1 VNIKSFILF
10 LTIFSFSLLFSTKS
24 NGQNVYKQNNV
35 DSAAI
40 QKRVQQEYI
49 ARDSIMNA
57 LKQKKI
63 NDSIARVME
72 KIKIQQY
79 RDSLVKAR
87 NDKRIKDSTD
97 RALAKQK
104 LLDERRIKD
113 SLELVKKRALK
124 DSLDNVA
131 AAQERLRK
139 EEMRIR
145 DSINLVRIKTQ
156 DSIAFARKRE
166 ADSLKAI
173 RIKQQQERDAYNKYV
188 NSDKYKDSVA
198 TRKKQIMDSTN
209 AIRLAVM
216 QKQKEARDQYN
227 DSVKLARQRYND
239 SVVTERTRINDS
251 IRLTMQQQNQLLKEE
266 RTRIKDSLVA
276 AREKRADSLE
286 LVRKEKE
293 KKDGSTKKLTDE
305 KKKLAL
311 AIKMHD
317 AKQKEWSNEKLLK
330 RKWNLPRK
338 IYQNTV
344 TRYNYHYNAK
354 RKYDEAIQRI
364 TKNNK
369 EDFTKPIALLPYNT
383 EKDGTSIASDMDT
396 VIKKA
401 SFSTQIHD
409 PRSKWFDNLYFLMG
423 KASYAKNDYDGAITT
438 FQFIAN
444 EYKDTRK
451 GQNNKT
457 KKGELLSIATIEN
470 RKGIRKLR
478 HHPIRND
485 ALIWLAKSYIM
496 AEQFSEAQS
505 LLGTL
510 QKDPNFPAR
519 KKAELFLTKA
529 NLDINQGNTNDAI
542 ESLELALKQS
552 LPNKQRTRTEFILGQ
567 LYAEKKDYAK
577 SSEHYKK
584 SIDGK
589 NNPEMD
595 FYTKLNIAVNASKGG
610 GDKEF
615 AKDALKKIIADA
627 KFEKYKSEALN
638 TLAAIEAEDN
648 IALAAD
654 LLKKSIKNPENKDMK
669 QKAIAFAS
677 LGSIYYKLSEYEL
690 AKTSYDSAA
699 VYGSNPPIDNLD
711 EVNIRKTVLGEI
723 VTYIRTIKSQDSMIN
738 LSRMSEK
745 EQKAAAK
752 RELDKLKKQQENQP
766 APNELQVVALQ
777 PMGAVKSNWYFYN
790 NNLIQKGSTDF
801 KQKWGNR
808 KLEDNW
814 RRSGATNN
822 FNLNAGAEE
831 NEEGED
837 GETDNNGNGASIKSL
852 LALLPKSPAQIDAA
866 HLKIQDAYYNL
877 GLAYFSQLS
886 DYMNAVKTFDTLLAK
901 YPKTTYK
908 QQTYYALYLNYDK
921 LNQKVAAQKYKNL
934 LMEEFGQSEFA
945 LMANNPNYKE
955 QTKNKS
961 KNIFDHY
968 DQTYQTYKEGKYKEA
983 IDRVTYAKAA
993 YKEHPIQAKYALV
1006 EAVSEAGLHDLPKCK
1021 TILEDIISKY
1031 PNSDEQIRAQE
1042 ILNLMKT
1049 QNANDSGI
1057 VKDIIVPNMNKYDDS
1072 LEASK
1077 TFKELRDNDG
1087 KGNFVTAPDEEHFV
1101 LIFLKNVDGRS
1112 MALKAAMSDYNL
1124 LKNNMQ
1130 EYTTALN
1137 LLTAQQG
1144 ILTIQKFTNAFF
1156 AKKYLIELN
1165 KETLIF
1171 SQLKKYEYDTA
1182 IITVVNYGELL
1193 KSRDILGYMKFY
1205 KKNYK

>member
-1 VNIKSFILF
+1 M
-10 LTIFSFSLLFSTKS
+10 LFSTKS

-49 ARDSIMNA
+49 ARDSILNA

-113 SLELVKKRALK
+113 SLELVKKRAMK

-156 DSIAFARKRE
+156 DSIAFVRKRE

-173 RIKQQQERDAYNKYV
+173 RIKQQQEREAYNKYV

-354 RKYDEAIQRI
+354 RKYEDAIQRI

-505 LLGTL
+505 LLCTL

-654 LLKKSIKNPENKDMK
+654 LLKKSIKNPETKSHR
-669 QKAIAFAS
+669 ICF
-677 LGSIYYKLSEYEL
+677 
-690 AKTSYDSAA
+690 
-699 VYGSNPPIDNLD
+699 
-711 EVNIRKTVLGEI
+711 IR
-723 VTYIRTIKSQDSMIN
+723 
-738 LSRMSEK
+738 
-745 EQKAAAK
+745 
-752 RELDKLKKQQENQP
+752 
-766 APNELQVVALQ
+766 
-777 PMGAVKSNWYFYN
+777 
-790 NNLIQKGSTDF
+790 
-801 KQKWGNR
+801 
-808 KLEDNW
+808 
-814 RRSGATNN
+814 
-822 FNLNAGAEE
+822 
-831 NEEGED
+831 
-837 GETDNNGNGASIKSL
+837 
-852 LALLPKSPAQIDAA
+852 
-866 HLKIQDAYYNL
+866 
-877 GLAYFSQLS
+877 
-886 DYMNAVKTFDTLLAK
+886 
-901 YPKTTYK
+901 
-908 QQTYYALYLNYDK
+908 
-921 LNQKVAAQKYKNL
+921 
-934 LMEEFGQSEFA
+934 
-945 LMANNPNYKE
+945 
-955 QTKNKS
+955 
-961 KNIFDHY
+961 
-968 DQTYQTYKEGKYKEA
+968 
-983 IDRVTYAKAA
+983 
-993 YKEHPIQAKYALV
+993 
-1006 EAVSEAGLHDLPKCK
+1006 
-1021 TILEDIISKY
+1021 
-1031 PNSDEQIRAQE
+1031 
-1042 ILNLMKT
+1042 
-1049 QNANDSGI
+1049 
-1057 VKDIIVPNMNKYDDS
+1057 
-1072 LEASK
+1072 
-1077 TFKELRDNDG
+1077 
-1087 KGNFVTAPDEEHFV
+1087 
-1101 LIFLKNVDGRS
+1101 
-1112 MALKAAMSDYNL
+1112 
-1124 LKNNMQ
+1124 
-1130 EYTTALN
+1130 
-1137 LLTAQQG
+1137 
-1144 ILTIQKFTNAFF
+1144 
-1156 AKKYLIELN
+1156 
-1165 KETLIF
+1165 
-1171 SQLKKYEYDTA
+1171 
-1182 IITVVNYGELL
+1182 
-1193 KSRDILGYMKFY
+1193 
-1205 KKNYK
+1205 

>member
-1 VNIKSFILF
+1 M
-10 LTIFSFSLLFSTKS
+10 LFSTKS

-49 ARDSIMNA
+49 ARDSILNA

-113 SLELVKKRALK
+113 SLELVKKRAMK

-173 RIKQQQERDAYNKYV
+173 RIKQQQEREAYNKYV

-457 KKGELLSIATIEN
+457 KKEN
-470 RKGIRKLR
+470 
-478 HHPIRND
+478 
-485 ALIWLAKSYIM
+485 
-496 AEQFSEAQS
+496 
-505 LLGTL
+505 
-510 QKDPNFPAR
+510 
-519 KKAELFLTKA
+519 
-529 NLDINQGNTNDAI
+529 
-542 ESLELALKQS
+542 
-552 LPNKQRTRTEFILGQ
+552 
-567 LYAEKKDYAK
+567 
-577 SSEHYKK
+577 
-584 SIDGK
+584 
-589 NNPEMD
+589 
-595 FYTKLNIAVNASKGG
+595 
-610 GDKEF
+610 
-615 AKDALKKIIADA
+615 
-627 KFEKYKSEALN
+627 
-638 TLAAIEAEDN
+638 
-648 IALAAD
+648 
-654 LLKKSIKNPENKDMK
+654 
-669 QKAIAFAS
+669 
-677 LGSIYYKLSEYEL
+677 
-690 AKTSYDSAA
+690 
-699 VYGSNPPIDNLD
+699 
-711 EVNIRKTVLGEI
+711 
-723 VTYIRTIKSQDSMIN
+723 
-738 LSRMSEK
+738 
-745 EQKAAAK
+745 
-752 RELDKLKKQQENQP
+752 
-766 APNELQVVALQ
+766 
-777 PMGAVKSNWYFYN
+777 
-790 NNLIQKGSTDF
+790 
-801 KQKWGNR
+801 
-808 KLEDNW
+808 
-814 RRSGATNN
+814 
-822 FNLNAGAEE
+822 
-831 NEEGED
+831 
-837 GETDNNGNGASIKSL
+837 
-852 LALLPKSPAQIDAA
+852 
-866 HLKIQDAYYNL
+866 
-877 GLAYFSQLS
+877 
-886 DYMNAVKTFDTLLAK
+886 
-901 YPKTTYK
+901 
-908 QQTYYALYLNYDK
+908 
-921 LNQKVAAQKYKNL
+921 
-934 LMEEFGQSEFA
+934 
-945 LMANNPNYKE
+945 
-955 QTKNKS
+955 
-961 KNIFDHY
+961 
-968 DQTYQTYKEGKYKEA
+968 
-983 IDRVTYAKAA
+983 
-993 YKEHPIQAKYALV
+993 
-1006 EAVSEAGLHDLPKCK
+1006 C
-1021 TILEDIISKY
+1021 
-1031 PNSDEQIRAQE
+1031 
-1042 ILNLMKT
+1042 
-1049 QNANDSGI
+1049 
-1057 VKDIIVPNMNKYDDS
+1057 
-1072 LEASK
+1072 
-1077 TFKELRDNDG
+1077 
-1087 KGNFVTAPDEEHFV
+1087 
-1101 LIFLKNVDGRS
+1101 
-1112 MALKAAMSDYNL
+1112 
-1124 LKNNMQ
+1124 
-1130 EYTTALN
+1130 
-1137 LLTAQQG
+1137 
-1144 ILTIQKFTNAFF
+1144 
-1156 AKKYLIELN
+1156 
-1165 KETLIF
+1165 
-1171 SQLKKYEYDTA
+1171 
-1182 IITVVNYGELL
+1182 
-1193 KSRDILGYMKFY
+1193 
-1205 KKNYK
+1205 